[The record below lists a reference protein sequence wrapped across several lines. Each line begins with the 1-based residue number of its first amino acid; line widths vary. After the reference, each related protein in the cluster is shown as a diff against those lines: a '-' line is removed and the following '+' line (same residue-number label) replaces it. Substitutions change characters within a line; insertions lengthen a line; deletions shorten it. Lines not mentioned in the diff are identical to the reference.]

1 MLNPKKSVFSEM
13 VKIPYPAI
21 ENASRLVF
29 NMKFP
34 ESENEELE
42 EKIDPSTSTPPKKR
56 TKFSAAIPEI
66 NEPKNG
72 PKRNR
77 VKLNGNCQAI
87 MELGESKNWK
97 LKLIHF

>member
-66 NEPKNG
+66 NESKNG

-87 MELGESKNWK
+87 MELGESKNRK
-97 LKLIHF
+97 